1 MRSRAENADVMV
13 ETPRLELR
21 PQAEADAAFMLALV
35 NDPAWLRY
43 IGDRGVRTLG
53 DARRYIR
60 EGALKMYDEHG
71 FGLYLVVLKKA
82 RTPVGIC
89 GLVKREGLGD
99 VDLGFA
105 FAPEY
110 RGRGYAREAA
120 EATVAY
126 ARNVLGLR
134 RLVAIAAPDNAA
146 SLKLLEALGFTFE
159 QIINL
164 PDGDTVHLLS
174 RRLAEQEV

>member
-1 MRSRAENADVMV
+1 M
-13 ETPRLELR
+13 ETPRLVLR
-21 PQAEADAAFMLALV
+21 PQTEADAPFILELV

-60 EGALKMYDEHG
+60 EGAVKMVEEHG
-71 FGLYLVVLKKA
+71 FGLYLVLL
-82 RTPVGIC
+82 RETLTPVGIC
-89 GLVKREGLGD
+89 GLVRREGLGD

-105 FAPEY
+105 FAAEH

-126 ARNVLGLR
+126 ARDALGLC

-146 SLKLLEALGFTFE
+146 SLRLLAGLEFTFE
-159 QIINL
+159 RAVDL
-164 PDGDTVHLLS
+164 PNGDTVSLLA
-174 RRLAEQEV
+174 RHLAEQ